1 VIFFFPAKKPMTVAS
16 LSLSLPAN
24 TARAFTCLS
33 CPLIHHAKNL
43 FSRLPEVLQHVG
55 SPLG

>member
-16 LSLSLPAN
+16 LSLFLQDN
-24 TARAFTCLS
+24 TARVFTCLS

-43 FSRLPEVLQHVG
+43 LSRLPEVLQHVG